1 MRMTTVAQLSRYI
14 EAKEA
19 DAYKASKMAFFE
31 ICNDIILN
39 TPVRE
44 GFARG
49 SWTFSEGSVNARFRT
64 GPDPSGQGSLFDVRD
79 GIEMAREGATLY
91 FLSNLVYMP
100 RLEYGWSMQAPTGM
114 VRTAIANF
122 GRELEKRIN
131 EL

>member
-1 MRMTTVAQLSRYI
+1 MTTAAQLSRYI
-14 EAKEA
+14 EAKKA
-19 DAYKASKMAFFE
+19 DAYKVSKAAFFE

-49 SWTFSEGSVNARFRT
+49 SWTFSEGSTNARFRT
-64 GPDPSGQGSLFDVRD
+64 GPDKSGQGSLFDVRD

-91 FLSNLVYMP
+91 LLTNLVYMP
-100 RLEYGWSMQAPTGM
+100 RLEYGWSMQAPAGM
-114 VRTAIANF
+114 VRRAIANF
-122 GRELEKRIN
+122 ERELEKRIN